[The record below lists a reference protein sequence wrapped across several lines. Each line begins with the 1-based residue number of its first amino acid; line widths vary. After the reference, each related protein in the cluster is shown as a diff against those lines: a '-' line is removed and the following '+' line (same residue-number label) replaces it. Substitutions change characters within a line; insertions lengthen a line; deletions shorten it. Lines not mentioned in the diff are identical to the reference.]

1 MTQLLPP
8 KKEVALA
15 LLERSNVDVYLD
27 PRAKGVVVPPQ
38 FRKEPRLIL
47 KIGLNMPVPIP
58 DLRLDDESMSC
69 TLSFNRSPFYCVV
82 PWSSVFA
89 MVGEDGR
96 GMVWPDDVPQE
107 LAVKVVEP
115 GDGAHGA
122 HSAGATG
129 MNGVAGRIGAVAP
142 PSGAP
147 AATSVRA
154 AEPSASSASASP
166 APAARRNGKANKL
179 APTDEPSA
187 ASASARGG
195 KKKKKKEEE
204 GVRRPV
210 LVAVPRDRSEDDA
223 RLIQPSPASQPSHAV
238 GRDSQR
244 PREIRQPPEQRR
256 PHAPQPRDGVSAI
269 AHQPPQAGRSGP
281 RQPAPPSQRR
291 PPPSQ
296 RPPPADGEARPKRE
310 LPPYL
315 RVVK

>member
-69 TLSFNRSPFYCVV
+69 TLSFNRAKFFCVV

-89 MVGEDGR
+89 MVGDDGR

-107 LAVKVVEP
+107 LAARADNGRPLRPAGPEEVPAPSSRGSAKGKSRIQPDAPREAAVE
-115 GDGAHGA
+115 
-122 HSAGATG
+122 
-129 MNGVAGRIGAVAP
+129 
-142 PSGAP
+142 GAP
-147 AATSVRA
+147 S
-154 AEPSASSASASP
+154 
-166 APAARRNGKANKL
+166 
-179 APTDEPSA
+179 D
-187 ASASARGG
+187 RGSRS
-195 KKKKKKEEE
+195 KRPRKKKEEAPA
-204 GVRRPV
+204 RPV
-210 LVAVPRDRSEDDA
+210 LVAVP
-223 RLIQPSPASQPSHAV
+223 
-238 GRDSQR
+238 
-244 PREIRQPPEQRR
+244 PPEKSSPRVEKLDDRR
-256 PHAPQPRDGVSAI
+256 EAGAAAGERPPVPVTPRVATE
-269 AHQPPQAGRSGP
+269 GRP
-281 RQPAPPSQRR
+281 AAPP
-291 PPPSQ
+291 
-296 RPPPADGEARPKRE
+296 RPKRE